1 MPKDT
6 IKNSITGYGLV
17 FKRVMKDKDI
27 SIEAKALYSYL
38 SAYAG
43 SDESSFPSVELI
55 KPKDSIS
62 LRRIINVPKRSIGDT
77 TVEKLQ
83 NHATEIDDTLYN
95 VLLDV
100 DYVPG
105 LTARSINPIKK
116 FTDMM
121 EEIMVMSEQ
130 LSVSQL
136 IEYVLEKTGY
146 LQVDRK
152 QNGNIYGSNLY
163 TLFHNPRQVDNRP
176 VDSQPVEIQS
186 VDNQPTTNNSIT
198 NNSITSNSKT
208 INNSA
213 TDVTRERFEE
223 WWKLY
228 DKKRDKKISFKKFEK
243 CLKEHSFE
251 EIMEGTR
258 MYLKTIKDKQYQKDP
273 KTFLHNESYMNDY
286 SDELK
291 PSGLDQLE
299 RMKYDESY
307 WD

>member
-1 MPKDT
+1 MSDKVKT
-6 IKNSITGYGLV
+6 SITGYGLV
-17 FKRVMKDKDI
+17 FKRVMKDRNI

-43 SDESSFPSVELI
+43 ADESSFPSVELI
-55 KPKDSIS
+55 KHELNIGKQRYQRA
-62 LRRIINVPKRSIGDT
+62 RR
-77 TVEKLQ
+77 E
-83 NHATEIDDTLYN
+83 
-95 VLLDV
+95 
-100 DYVPG
+100 
-105 LTARSINPIKK
+105 
-116 FTDMM
+116 
-121 EEIMVMSEQ
+121 
-130 LSVSQL
+130 
-136 IEYVLEKTGY
+136 LEKAGY

-163 TLFHNPRQVDNRP
+163 TLFHSPRQVDIRP

-198 NNSITSNSKT
+198 NNNITSNSKT

-228 DKKRDKKISFKKFEK
+228 DKKLDKKKAFSLFKSALKKHEFETIMNGT
-243 CLKEHSFE
+243 KE
-251 EIMEGTR
+251 
-258 MYLKTIKDKQYQKDP
+258 YLKTITDKQYQKYP
-273 KTFLHNESYMNDY
+273 KTFLSQESYLNDF
-286 SDELK
+286 SEELQ
-291 PSGLDQLE
+291 PSGMDQLN

>member
-1 MPKDT
+1 MSDKVKT
-6 IKNSITGYGLV
+6 SITGYGLV
-17 FKRVMKDKDI
+17 FKRVMKDRNI

-43 SDESSFPSVELI
+43 ADESSFPSVELI
-55 KPKDSIS
+55 KHELNIGKQRYQRA
-62 LRRIINVPKRSIGDT
+62 RR
-77 TVEKLQ
+77 E
-83 NHATEIDDTLYN
+83 
-95 VLLDV
+95 
-100 DYVPG
+100 
-105 LTARSINPIKK
+105 
-116 FTDMM
+116 
-121 EEIMVMSEQ
+121 
-130 LSVSQL
+130 
-136 IEYVLEKTGY
+136 LENAGY

-163 TLFHNPRQVDNRP
+163 TLFHNPRQVDIRP

-198 NNSITSNSKT
+198 NNNITSNSKT

-243 CLKEHSFE
+243 CLKQHSFE
-251 EIMEGTR
+251 EIMQGTR

-286 SDELK
+286 SDEL
-291 PSGLDQLE
+291 PQQTTNQYTDAFE
-299 RMKYDESY
+299 RAAQSDMENLPF
-307 WD
+307 

>member
-1 MPKDT
+1 MSNNLKS
-6 IKNSITGYGLV
+6 SISGYGLV

-55 KPKDSIS
+55 KHELNIGKQRYQRA
-62 LRRIINVPKRSIGDT
+62 RR
-77 TVEKLQ
+77 E
-83 NHATEIDDTLYN
+83 
-95 VLLDV
+95 
-100 DYVPG
+100 
-105 LTARSINPIKK
+105 
-116 FTDMM
+116 
-121 EEIMVMSEQ
+121 
-130 LSVSQL
+130 
-136 IEYVLEKTGY
+136 LEKTGY

-152 QNGNIYGSNLY
+152 LNGNIYGSNLY

-186 VDNQPTTNNSIT
+186 VDNQPTTINSIT

-251 EIMEGTR
+251 EIMEGTH

-286 SDELK
+286 SHELK

>member
-1 MPKDT
+1 MSDKVKT
-6 IKNSITGYGLV
+6 SITGYGLV
-17 FKRVMKDKDI
+17 FKRVMKDRNI

-43 SDESSFPSVELI
+43 ADESSFPSVELI
-55 KPKDSIS
+55 KHELNIGKQRYQRA
-62 LRRIINVPKRSIGDT
+62 RR
-77 TVEKLQ
+77 E
-83 NHATEIDDTLYN
+83 
-95 VLLDV
+95 
-100 DYVPG
+100 
-105 LTARSINPIKK
+105 
-116 FTDMM
+116 
-121 EEIMVMSEQ
+121 
-130 LSVSQL
+130 
-136 IEYVLEKTGY
+136 LENAGY

-163 TLFHNPRQVDNRP
+163 TLFHNPRQVDIRP

-198 NNSITSNSKT
+198 NNNITSNSKT

-228 DKKRDKKISFKKFEK
+228 DKKLDKKKAFSLFKSALKKDEFET
-243 CLKEHSFE
+243 
-251 EIMEGTR
+251 IMNGTR
-258 MYLKTIKDKQYQKDP
+258 EYLKTITDKQYQKYP
-273 KTFLHNESYMNDY
+273 KTFLSQESYLNDF
-286 SDELK
+286 SEELQ
-291 PSGLDQLE
+291 PSGMDQLN

>member
-1 MPKDT
+1 MSDKVKT
-6 IKNSITGYGLV
+6 SITGYGLV
-17 FKRVMKDKDI
+17 FKRVMKDRNI

-43 SDESSFPSVELI
+43 ADESSFPSVELI
-55 KPKDSIS
+55 KHELNIGKQRYQRA
-62 LRRIINVPKRSIGDT
+62 RR
-77 TVEKLQ
+77 E
-83 NHATEIDDTLYN
+83 
-95 VLLDV
+95 
-100 DYVPG
+100 
-105 LTARSINPIKK
+105 
-116 FTDMM
+116 
-121 EEIMVMSEQ
+121 
-130 LSVSQL
+130 
-136 IEYVLEKTGY
+136 LEKVGY

-163 TLFHNPRQVDNRP
+163 TLFHNPRQVDIRP

-198 NNSITSNSKT
+198 NNNITSNSKT

-286 SDELK
+286 SDEL
-291 PSGLDQLE
+291 PQQHTNQYTDAFE
-299 RMKYDESY
+299 RAAQSDMENLPF
-307 WD
+307 

>member
-1 MPKDT
+1 MSDKVKT
-6 IKNSITGYGLV
+6 SITGYGLV
-17 FKRVMKDKDI
+17 FKRVMKDRNI

-43 SDESSFPSVELI
+43 ADESSFPSVELI
-55 KPKDSIS
+55 KHELNIGKQRYQRA
-62 LRRIINVPKRSIGDT
+62 RR
-77 TVEKLQ
+77 E
-83 NHATEIDDTLYN
+83 
-95 VLLDV
+95 
-100 DYVPG
+100 
-105 LTARSINPIKK
+105 
-116 FTDMM
+116 
-121 EEIMVMSEQ
+121 
-130 LSVSQL
+130 
-136 IEYVLEKTGY
+136 LEKVGY

-163 TLFHNPRQVDNRP
+163 TLFHNPRQVDIQP

-198 NNSITSNSKT
+198 NNNITSNSKT

-286 SDELK
+286 SDEL
-291 PSGLDQLE
+291 PQQHTNQYTDAFE
-299 RMKYDESY
+299 RAAQSDMENLPF
-307 WD
+307 

>member
-1 MPKDT
+1 MSDKVKT
-6 IKNSITGYGLV
+6 SITGYGLV
-17 FKRVMKDKDI
+17 FKRVMKDRNI

-43 SDESSFPSVELI
+43 ADESSFPSVELI
-55 KPKDSIS
+55 KHELNIGKQRYQRA
-62 LRRIINVPKRSIGDT
+62 RR
-77 TVEKLQ
+77 E
-83 NHATEIDDTLYN
+83 
-95 VLLDV
+95 
-100 DYVPG
+100 
-105 LTARSINPIKK
+105 
-116 FTDMM
+116 
-121 EEIMVMSEQ
+121 
-130 LSVSQL
+130 
-136 IEYVLEKTGY
+136 LENAGY

-163 TLFHNPRQVDNRP
+163 TLFHNPRQVDIRP

-186 VDNQPTTNNSIT
+186 VDSQPTTNNSIT

-228 DKKRDKKISFKKFEK
+228 DKKLDKKKAFSLFKSA
-243 CLKEHSFE
+243 LKKHEFDT
-251 EIMEGTR
+251 IMNGTR
-258 MYLKTIKDKQYQKDP
+258 EYLKTITDKQYQKYP
-273 KTFLHNESYMNDY
+273 KTFLSQESYLNDFTE
-286 SDELK
+286 ELQ
-291 PSGLDQLE
+291 PSGMDQLN